1 MISGNVGGDRTG
13 RAMTTGCGV
22 VSCGGSAR
30 VLRRMTGG
38 WLAAILT
45 AAPMTSGAGVTS
57 AGGGCG
63 PELMT
68 AACGRPHGV
77 SAVAMTTTGAGVP
90 AAGGTASAS
99 EERDSTGGC
108 AATGA
113 GRGVTTTGGG
123 VVRTGAAAS
132 EGRPT

>member
-1 MISGNVGGDRTG
+1 MISGNVVGHLTG
-13 RAMTTGCGV
+13 WAMTTGWGV
-22 VSCGGSAR
+22 VSCGGSER

-90 AAGGTASAS
+90 AAGGMASAS
-99 EERDSTGGC
+99 EERLMAGSTGISGC
-108 AATGA
+108 SW
-113 GRGVTTTGGG
+113 VTATTG
-123 VVRTGAAAS
+123 
-132 EGRPT
+132 